1 MLQPLLTLLAAKLYM
16 QVDIHIDIEAEL
28 GIELPPSSDDE
39 ELEDESGD
47 EMNEVEGD
55 MHAPASD
62 LESTERAQNK
72 NNNSTTNGQQLSKK
86 QREELKKKELEQL
99 DEVLAELG
107 IAPESKESAD
117 DKLIASSKAAKR
129 KARKARQQETNMGS
143 HHLEIKSEG
152 SGQSTEPEQP
162 AIGLTTSTN
171 GTESAQSGPAVD
183 FEAVKAAKLAIA
195 RKKSSGNKK
204 AGAAAAAAAAAAEAR
219 KTKKV
224 NNKDKS
230 KYNEMPTR

>member
-47 EMNEVEGD
+47 EMNEVEGN

-72 NNNSTTNGQQLSKK
+72 NNSTTNNQQLSKK

-117 DKLIASSKAAKR
+117 DKLLIASSKAAKR
-129 KARKARQQETNMGS
+129 KARKARQQETNMGN

-152 SGQSTEPEQP
+152 SGQSTESEQP

-171 GTESAQSGPAVD
+171 GTESAHSGPAVV